1 MKVGRRVA
9 LLISSLILS
18 FAAWAQSGEH
28 WVSTWA
34 ASPQQRVAFPQPPR
48 PAQAPA
54 TAAPTQTTAA
64 APANAPA
71 PGSNFN
77 NQTVRMVVHTSIGG
91 RRARVQLSN
100 AYGAAALVVR
110 SAHIALRDKDSAIVP
125 DTDKA
130 LSFNGK
136 PSVVIPPGA
145 QMVSDAIDF
154 NVPKLADVMVS
165 IYLPSE
171 TGSPTTHATGLH
183 TTYISQ
189 EGDFTAQP
197 VISDA
202 ATTQSWYFLAS
213 LDVLAPPDSA
223 ALVTFGDSITDGARS
238 TPNTDSSWPS
248 VLARRL
254 AANPATLNVAVLN
267 QGISGNRVLRENAGT
282 NALARLDRDALAQSG
297 VKWMIFMEG
306 INDIG
311 QGLRANAP
319 GDQMVTAD
327 DLIGGLKQVI
337 ERAHS
342 HGIKAIGATLTP
354 FSGAAYYSDAGE
366 TVRQAVNQFIRSGA
380 FDAVVDF
387 DAVTRDSE
395 NPKVFKAEY
404 DSGDHLH
411 PGDAGYKAMAESIDL
426 SLFAQPKH

>member
-1 MKVGRRVA
+1 
-9 LLISSLILS
+9 
-18 FAAWAQSGEH
+18 
-28 WVSTWA
+28 
-34 ASPQQRVAFPQPPR
+34 
-48 PAQAPA
+48 
-54 TAAPTQTTAA
+54 
-64 APANAPA
+64 
-71 PGSNFN
+71 
-77 NQTVRMVVHTSIGG
+77 MVVHTSIGG
-91 RRARVQLSN
+91 RRLRVQLSN
-100 AYGAAALVVR
+100 AYGTAALAIG
-110 SAHIALRDKDSAIVP
+110 SAHIARRDKDSAIVA
-125 DTDKA
+125 DSDRA

-145 QMVSDAIDF
+145 QMVSDATDL

-165 IYLPSE
+165 LYLPSE
-171 TGSPTTHATGLH
+171 TGTPTMHATGLH
-183 TTYISQ
+183 TTYISK
-189 EGDFTAQP
+189 EGDLAAAP
-197 VISDA
+197 MISDA
-202 ATTQSWYFLAS
+202 TTTQSWYFLAS
-213 LDVLAPPDSA
+213 LDVLAPADAA

-254 AANPATLNVAVLN
+254 AANTATQNVAVLN

-282 NALARLDRDALAQSG
+282 NALARLDRDALAQTG

-319 GDQMVTAD
+319 ADQAVTAD

-387 DAVTRDSE
+387 DAVTRDPE

-411 PGDAGYKAMAESIDL
+411 PGDVGYKAMADSIDL
-426 SLFAQPKH
+426 SLFAGAKH